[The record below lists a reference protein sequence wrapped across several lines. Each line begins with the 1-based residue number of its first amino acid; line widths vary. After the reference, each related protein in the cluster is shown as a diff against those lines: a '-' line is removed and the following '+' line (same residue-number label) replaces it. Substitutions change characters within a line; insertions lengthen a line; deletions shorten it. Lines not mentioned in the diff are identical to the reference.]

1 MHHDQQK
8 LNAAGYVTKEFTRY
22 HFQVKKKGGKV
33 KVNVWP
39 TARKILK
46 EFSPGPAPYYTDV
59 VAAVKKIFDEHD
71 DDGLIPQAV
80 LKYRAKKLKEEY
92 PIEINEEYRYLQWWK
107 YKPMERLEEY
117 VENI

>member
-1 MHHDQQK
+1 MHPDQQK
-8 LNAAGYVTKEFTRY
+8 LNDAGYITKRFTQY
-22 HFQVKKKGGKV
+22 HFKVKKRGGKV

-46 EFSPGPAPYYTDV
+46 EFTPGPAPHYTDV

-71 DDGLIPQAV
+71 DDGLIPHAV

-92 PIEINEEYRYLQWWK
+92 PIIITPEYRYLQWWK
-107 YKPMERLEEY
+107 AKPMERLAEY
-117 VENI
+117 IENI